1 MSVAPPDGRV
11 VCLGPCC
18 LDLALLELS
27 ALPERRAA
35 ATADRLEAHP
45 GGMANVA
52 VGLARL
58 GRRAHLETAIG
69 DDRVGEQLQTLL
81 AAEGVTV
88 SAPRRGM
95 RTDLTV
101 CMPWGDDRALVG
113 FRGAGAPPVPAADS
127 VFWDPVVAVCV
138 DISCGLDPR
147 VRALVGRGIRLF
159 GDVAWEPEQFCR
171 DACLAALPALTAFL
185 PNEAE
190 ALALAGTEDVAAA
203 AGRLGDVV
211 PTVVVK
217 RGARGALA
225 RRGAEEVRVAPPPV
239 AVVDSTG
246 AGDVLDAGF
255 VYGTLGDLDLEASV
269 RLGCLAATFSVT
281 RAGSSLS
288 APSWA
293 DLARFAQA
301 LPPHERRPWL
311 DALAELSAARGGPG
325 P

>member
-1 MSVAPPDGRV
+1 MSEPPEGGRV

-35 ATADRLEAHP
+35 ATAGSLEAHP

-58 GRRAHLETAIG
+58 GRSVHLETALG
-69 DDRVGEQLQTLL
+69 DDRVGDQLQALL

-88 SAPRRGM
+88 SAPRAGT
-95 RTDLTV
+95 RTDVTV
-101 CMPWGDDRALVG
+101 CMPWGDDRALASY
-113 FRGAGAPPVPAADS
+113 RGGDAAGVPAADS
-127 VFWDPVVAVCV
+127 AFWDPVTAVCV

-147 VRALVGRGIRLF
+147 LRALADRGIRLF
-159 GDVAWEPEQFCR
+159 GDVSWEPEESCR

-190 ALALAGTEDVAAA
+190 ALTLTGAGDVEAAA
-203 AGRLGDVV
+203 RRLAEVV

-217 RGARGALA
+217 LGAGGALA
-225 RRGAEEVRVAPPPV
+225 RRSGEQVRVTSPPV

-255 VYGTLGDLDLEASV
+255 VSGTLAGLDLEAAV

-281 RAGSSLS
+281 RPGSSLS
-288 APSWA
+288 APTWA
-293 DLARFAQA
+293 DLVHFAET
-301 LPPHERRPWL
+301 LPEHERGHWL
-311 DALAELSAARGGPG
+311 DALSAR
-325 P
+325 

>member
-1 MSVAPPDGRV
+1 VEGAQQRPEGRV

-35 ATADRLEAHP
+35 ATAGSLEAHP

-58 GRRAHLETAIG
+58 GRSVHLETAIG
-69 DDRVGEQLQTLL
+69 DDRVGEQLQDLL

-95 RTDLTV
+95 RTDVTV

-113 FRGAGAPPVPAADS
+113 YRGAGTAEVPPAGSA
-127 VFWDPVVAVCV
+127 FWDPVTAVCV
-138 DISCGLDPR
+138 DITCGLDPR
-147 VRALVGRGIRLF
+147 LGALTGRGIRLF
-159 GDVAWEPEQFCR
+159 GDVGWDPEPFCR

-190 ALALAGTEDVAAA
+190 ALMLTGTDDVTDAAA
-203 AGRLGDVV
+203 RLSETV

-217 RGARGALA
+217 RGAGGALA
-225 RRGAEEVRVAPPPV
+225 RRGVEQVRVTAPPV
-239 AVVDSTG
+239 DVVDSTG

-255 VYGTLGDLDLEASV
+255 LSGTLRALDLEAAV

-281 RAGSSLS
+281 RPGSSLS
-288 APSWA
+288 APTWA
-293 DLARFAQA
+293 DLVRFAET
-301 LPPHERRPWL
+301 LPPHERQPWL
-311 DALAELSAARGGPG
+311 DALAAR
-325 P
+325 